1 MRKRVHF
8 IAIGGAA
15 MHNLAIA
22 LHKKGYLVTGSD
34 DEIFEPSRGRL
45 KHHGILPEQFGWFPD
60 KINKE
65 IDAVILGM
73 HARIDNPELIKAK
86 ELGVTIYSYPEFLYE
101 QTKNKKRIV
110 IGGSHGKT
118 TTTAMVMHVLKD
130 LQYNFDYMVG
140 SQIDGFDTMVK
151 LSDNADI
158 AVFEGDEYL
167 SSPIDKRPKFHLYN
181 PHIALITGIAWDHIN
196 VFPTFE
202 IYKRQFEEF
211 IKKIEDDGT
220 LIWYKNDDNL
230 KKMVLNSTRNDI
242 SDIPYDTPEYIIE
255 NGVTIVDIEGERY
268 QLKIFGEHN
277 LQNMEGAAQ
286 ICFSLGINSGEFYR
300 SMQRFEG
307 AARRLQKLE
316 DSGDRVV
323 YYDFAH
329 SPSKLKATVEAVKN
343 QYKDHRVV
351 ACMELHTFSSLNHEF
366 LNQYNKT
373 MNVADDAVVFF
384 NPETVKHKKL
394 KNISTEDVFNAF
406 GRKDLQ
412 VFSDRN
418 MMVEKLKSEKNKKCV
433 FLLMSSGNFSGVDI
447 KELAKTLV

>member
-1 MRKRVHF
+1 MQKRVHF

-34 DEIFEPSRGRL
+34 DEIFEPSKERL
-45 KHHGILPEQFGWFPD
+45 KQHGILPKQFGWFPKKID
-60 KINKE
+60 K
-65 IDAVILGM
+65 DLDTVILGM
-73 HARIDNPELIKAK
+73 HARIDNPELIRSK

-101 QTKNKKRIV
+101 QTKDKRRIV

-130 LQYNFDYMVG
+130 LGYNYDYMVG
-140 SQIDGFDTMVK
+140 SHIEGFDTMVK
-151 LSDNADI
+151 LSDNTNI

-167 SSPIDKRPKFHLYN
+167 SSAIDKRPKFHLYN

-202 IYKRQFEEF
+202 IYKKQFEEF
-211 IKKIEDDGT
+211 IVKIESNGT
-220 LIWYKNDDNL
+220 LIWYRNDDNL
-230 KKMVLNSTRNDI
+230 KKMVLDCNRDDITDI
-242 SDIPYDTPEYIIE
+242 SYETPEYVIE
-255 NGVTIVDIEGERY
+255 NDVTRIKVNNKYY
-268 QLKIFGEHN
+268 QLMIFGEHN
-277 LQNMEGAAQ
+277 LQNMEGAAK
-286 ICFSLGINSGEFYR
+286 ICSSIGIESEAFYT
-300 SMQRFEG
+300 SMQSFEG

-316 DSGDRVV
+316 DTGDRIV

-329 SPSKLKATVEAVKN
+329 SPSKLKATVEAVKK
-343 QYKDHRVV
+343 QYNKYKVI
-351 ACMELHTFSSLNHEF
+351 ACMELHTFSSLSQEF
-366 LNQYNKT
+366 LIQYKGT
-373 MNVADDAVVFF
+373 MNTADEAVVFF

-394 KNISTEDVFNAF
+394 KDISTNDVFNAF
-406 GRKDLQ
+406 DRDSLK
-412 VFSDRN
+412 VFSDRD
-418 MMVEKLKSEKNKKCV
+418 MMIEKLMSEKNKKCV